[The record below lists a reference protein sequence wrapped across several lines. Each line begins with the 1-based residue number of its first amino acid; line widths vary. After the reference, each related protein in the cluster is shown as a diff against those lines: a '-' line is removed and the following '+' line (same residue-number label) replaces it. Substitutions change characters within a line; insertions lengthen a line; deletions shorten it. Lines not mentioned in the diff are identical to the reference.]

1 MAQVDIRINGYPYS
15 LGCADG
21 EEDHL
26 RAMAD
31 KVEEMTGVVKATGA
45 VVGEART
52 LVMAALLLA
61 DRVSELEAGAPA
73 AAPAPAPP
81 TPALDPALLERLVRA
96 AEQAERIAEAMETT

>member
-31 KVEEMTGVVKATGA
+31 KVEQMTGVVKATGA

-61 DRVSELEAGAPA
+61 DRVSELEAGAP
-73 AAPAPAPP
+73 PPAPP
-81 TPALDPALLERLVRA
+81 AAPGPDPALVARIVRA
-96 AEQAERIAEAMETT
+96 AEEAERIAEALEST

>member
-31 KVEEMTGVVKATGA
+31 KVEQMTGVVKATGA

-61 DRVSELEAGAPA
+61 DRVSELEAGAPV
-73 AAPAPAPP
+73 AAPSPAA
-81 TPALDPALLERLVRA
+81 PALDPALLARLVRA
-96 AEQAERIAEAMETT
+96 AEEAERIAEALETT